1 MLYLFFC
8 FWHISLKYD
17 NLWLHHC
24 CCKWHH
30 VAFMTECLHTYIHT
44 YTCTHTHTW
53 KHVHMHTLVHTH
65 VRSHVYIHTCV
76 HTCAHTYMHAHM
88 HAHIH
93 THVHTYARTHV
104 HTCMHTYIHTYI
116 PTASSLSIHTCQ
128 WTFRLFPWLG
138 CCELYCYKHSGA
150 CIFLNYSFS
159 RHMPWS
165 GVTGS
170 CTSSDLSFQES
181 HHPVFHSGCSNLL
194 LYIPTSSVG
203 GLPFLQHLLLV
214 DFLTVAILISVRWYL
229 IVVLICI
236 FLIIGHVE
244 HLFMRLLTICDSS
257 LEKCLFRSSAHFSV
271 GLFIFLLYKL
281 FVYFGTEALIYLH
294 HSQIFLFIP

>member
-1 MLYLFFC
+1 
-8 FWHISLKYD
+8 
-17 NLWLHHC
+17 
-24 CCKWHH
+24 
-30 VAFMTECLHTYIHT
+30 
-44 YTCTHTHTW
+44 
-53 KHVHMHTLVHTH
+53 
-65 VRSHVYIHTCV
+65 
-76 HTCAHTYMHAHM
+76 
-88 HAHIH
+88 
-93 THVHTYARTHV
+93 
-104 HTCMHTYIHTYI
+104 
-116 PTASSLSIHTCQ
+116 
-128 WTFRLFPWLG
+128 
-138 CCELYCYKHSGA
+138 
-150 CIFLNYSFS
+150 
-159 RHMPWS
+159 MPWS

-236 FLIIGHVE
+236 FIIIGHVE
-244 HLFMRLLTICDSS
+244 HLFVRLLTICDSS
-257 LEKCLFRSSAHFSV
+257 LEKCLFRSTAHFSF